1 MTEDAE
7 VWTIEELAALTEEVQ
22 HGEVEYRGKKFLF
35 QYCELIEAEE
45 PKLAMVDENA
55 SAEEKNAF
63 YAKVGTERI
72 LAMVEKANDKN
83 PEGATLTDELWET
96 LPATLRFHI
105 TAEVLQLKD
114 NIAENFING

>member
-1 MTEDAE
+1 MPEE
-7 VWTIEELAALTEEVQ
+7 VWTIEELVALTEEVQ
-22 HGEVEYRGKKFLF
+22 QGEVEYRGKRFLF
-35 QYCELIEAEE
+35 QYCELTEAEE
-45 PKLAMVDENA
+45 PKITMPEEDA
-55 SAEEKNAF
+55 SADVKNEF
-63 YAKVGTERI
+63 YTKVGTKRI
-72 LAMVEKANDKN
+72 LTMVDKANKKN